1 MPTFANTLNPTPFGL
16 FNSDL
21 AFQTEADAMVTFVKR
36 KLGDD
41 ILSVE
46 LTKKQVWACFEESL
60 MEYGSIINTYQAES
74 NLMNLMGFPTGSS
87 ISGSLN
93 IGPHGYE
100 SMLPRETMEFL
111 NRQAEPYAS
120 DAGIGGSYDAI
131 SGSISLKS
139 NILVPLPFICIKSA
153 GEKIGR
159 IKPIFKISASIPNSK
174 KFIGTGNSK
183 QQAEQDG
190 AKKLLENIKIV

>member
-16 FNSDL
+16 FDSDL
-21 AFQTEADAMVTFVKR
+21 AFQAEADSMVTFVKR

-111 NRQAEPYAS
+111 NRKAEPYAS
-120 DAGIGGSYDAI
+120 DAGVGGSYDSI
-131 SGSISLKS
+131 SGSISLTQ
-139 NILVPLPFICIKSA
+139 NIQDYDIYEDLVNGA
-153 GEKIGR
+153 GDNVFDSQAAGRKGKLKILEVYHFS
-159 IKPIFKISASIPNSK
+159 P
-174 KFIGTGNSK
+174 
-183 QQAEQDG
+183 QAAYRFLTQR
-190 AKKLLENIKIV
+190 LQLII